1 MLVTIITFNLLINDR
16 YVEQKNENTSESE
29 FSIIEDILHTRLN
42 ILSAG

>member
-16 YVEQKNENTSESE
+16 YVEQKNENTFESE
-29 FSIIEDILHTRLN
+29 FSIIEEILHTRLN